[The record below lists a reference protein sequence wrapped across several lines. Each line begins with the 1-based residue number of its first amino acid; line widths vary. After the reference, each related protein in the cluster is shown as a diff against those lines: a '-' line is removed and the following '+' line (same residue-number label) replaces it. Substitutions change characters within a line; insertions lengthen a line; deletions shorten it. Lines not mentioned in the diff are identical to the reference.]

1 MKGLGVGQESGGG
14 GVWRVRRWRRVV
26 GVMYGVRRSRNN
38 TVRTVT
44 RVVVEVELASEWRRD
59 LMGFF

>member
-14 GVWRVRRWRRVV
+14 GVWRARRWKDV
-26 GVMYGVRRSRNN
+26 GVMYGVRMSRNN
-38 TVRTVT
+38 NVRTVT